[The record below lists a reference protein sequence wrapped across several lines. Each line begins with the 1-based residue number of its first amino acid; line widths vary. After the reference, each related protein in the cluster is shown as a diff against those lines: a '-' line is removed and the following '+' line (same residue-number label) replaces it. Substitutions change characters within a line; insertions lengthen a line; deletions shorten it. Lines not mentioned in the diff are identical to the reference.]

1 MNLFADDSFSSPRS
15 GASLWQRWFDH
26 FSQNA
31 ADDPLPWKTPPSL
44 PEEKRIPLV
53 TSLAVFQLG
62 ESGEGTALRR
72 FAKRL
77 RNDPRFIGYEKTLS
91 HFIDEENR
99 HARVL
104 ARLVTPLGGGS

>member
-1 MNLFADDSFSSPRS
+1 
-15 GASLWQRWFDH
+15 
-26 FSQNA
+26 
-31 ADDPLPWKTPPSL
+31 
-44 PEEKRIPLV
+44 
-53 TSLAVFQLG
+53 
-62 ESGEGTALRR
+62 GTALRR